1 MMKLE
6 LGIDEGKK
14 NPLDRWKRI
23 GKNQEEGAKTDIMK
37 SRGSGILLHVTSLPS
52 PYGIGDLGPEA
63 YRFADF
69 LAGAGQ
75 RFWEVLPL
83 SPTLGVHG
91 HSPYS
96 SHSAFAGNPLLISPE
111 LLCREGLLTRAEL
124 EEAPAFPDRHLDYG
138 KVVAFKEKLFSLAF
152 ERFQSRGRTW
162 RGSWTA
168 FCEQQASWLEDSA
181 LYTALKREI
190 PSETWQDW
198 PSELRDRKPGP
209 LNKIRKKLALPLAR
223 ERFLQYV
230 FYRQWFSLKD
240 YCRRKRI
247 HLIGDLPIYVACD
260 SADVWAH
267 PELFTL
273 GEDKKPLAVGGVPPD
288 LFCKTGQLWGHP
300 VYRWDVL
307 KETGYAWWMERF
319 RQGFRNYDFLRID
332 HFRGF
337 AGYWEV
343 PAGEKTAENGQW
355 KKAPA
360 EDFFRQLYKTFP
372 CLPLFAEDLGM
383 ITPDVREIMNLYD
396 IPGMR
401 PLLFAFGESLP
412 DHPCAP
418 HNIPR
423 NTIVYTG
430 THDLNTVRGWF
441 NKEATP
447 PDKERLFRYLGQHVR
462 ASGVHWAMIRLA
474 MMSVAQL
481 VVVPLQDILGL
492 DEKSRMNRPGTV
504 RGNWQWRFLPEHL
517 TPAIHQ
523 QLREM
528 TELYGRL

>member
-1 MMKLE
+1 MK
-6 LGIDEGKK
+6 
-14 NPLDRWKRI
+14 P
-23 GKNQEEGAKTDIMK
+23 
-37 SRGSGILLHVTSLPS
+37 RGSGILLQVTSLPS
-52 PYGIGDLGPEA
+52 SYGIGDLGDGA
-63 YRFADF
+63 YQFADF
-69 LAGAGQ
+69 LAEAGQ
-75 RFWEVLPL
+75 SFWQILPL
-83 SPTLGVHG
+83 SPTLAIHR

-96 SHSAFAGNPLLISPE
+96 SFSAFAGNPLLISPE
-111 LLCREGLLTRAEL
+111 YLCRDGLLTRAEL
-124 EEAPAFPDRHLDYG
+124 EAAPTFSTNRVDYE
-138 KVVAFKEKLFSLAF
+138 KAAAFKEQLFAVAF
-152 ERFQSRGRTW
+152 ERFRSRGRG
-162 RGSWTA
+162 RVGSWIA
-168 FCEQQASWLEDSA
+168 FCEQQASWLEDYA
-181 LYTALKREI
+181 LFAVLKREL
-190 PSETWQDW
+190 PQGTWHSW
-198 PSELRDRKPGP
+198 PPELRDRKPGT
-209 LNKIRKKLALPLAR
+209 LNKIRKKLTIPIAR
-223 ERFLQYV
+223 EKFLQYV
-230 FYRQWFSLKD
+230 FCRQWFFLKE
-240 YCRRKRI
+240 YCHQKRI
-247 HLIGDLPIYVACD
+247 HLIGDLPIYMAYD
-260 SADVWAH
+260 SADVWVH
-267 PELFTL
+267 PELFAL
-273 GEDKKPLAVGGVPPD
+273 AEDKKPLAVGGVPPD
-288 LFCKTGQLWGHP
+288 LFSKTGQLWGNP

-307 KETGYAWWMERF
+307 KETGYSWWIDRL
-319 RQGFRNYDFLRID
+319 RQGFQNYDFLRID
-332 HFRGF
+332 HFRGLV
-337 AGYWEV
+337 AYWEV
-343 PAGEKTAENGQW
+343 PAGEKTAVNGQW
-355 KKAPA
+355 KKVPA

-372 CLPLFAEDLGM
+372 CLPILAEDLG
-383 ITPDVREIMNLYD
+383 TTSPDVREIMSRYE

-401 PLLFAFGESLP
+401 PLLFAFGELLP

-447 PDKERLFRYLGQHVR
+447 PDKERLFRYLGHRVR